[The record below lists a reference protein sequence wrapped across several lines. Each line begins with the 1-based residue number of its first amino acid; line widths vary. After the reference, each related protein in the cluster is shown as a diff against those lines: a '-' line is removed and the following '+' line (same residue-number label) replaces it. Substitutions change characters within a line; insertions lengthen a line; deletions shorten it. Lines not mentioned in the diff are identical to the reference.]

1 VDRELELDTRVELFV
16 LCHMRGRLVAC
27 AGLDHNVI
35 KCVAVAPEF
44 SGEGL
49 SLHLG
54 TEIVALATEKGRFHL
69 FLYSAPRNVDRF
81 RGWGFYP
88 IVEVPGLVVLLE
100 NSPTALWS
108 YSKSLRLQREPG
120 RRIGSAVINA
130 DPFTLGHRHLI
141 ERAAADCEWV
151 HVFVVKENASTFSYS
166 DRLALV
172 AAGVEDIPNV
182 TLHPGSEYI
191 ISRATFP
198 GYFLKERA
206 IVDHSWAAIDL
217 LLFREH
223 IAPSLNITHRYVGTE
238 PLDAVTSNYNLD
250 MKRWLQEAP
259 SREHAIEVME
269 VRRALAEGTPISASA
284 VRKLFAE
291 GDFVSLKT
299 LVPESTWTFLKSE
312 YEMSTIPQN

>member
-1 VDRELELDTRVELFV
+1 
-16 LCHMRGRLVAC
+16 
-27 AGLDHNVI
+27 
-35 KCVAVAPEF
+35 
-44 SGEGL
+44 
-49 SLHLG
+49 
-54 TEIVALATEKGRFHL
+54 
-69 FLYSAPRNVDRF
+69 
-81 RGWGFYP
+81 
-88 IVEVPGLVVLLE
+88 
-100 NSPTALWS
+100 
-108 YSKSLRLQREPG
+108 
-120 RRIGSAVINA
+120 
-130 DPFTLGHRHLI
+130 
-141 ERAAADCEWV
+141 
-151 HVFVVKENASTFSYS
+151 
-166 DRLALV
+166 
-172 AAGVEDIPNV
+172 
-182 TLHPGSEYI
+182 LHPGSEYI